1 MLPWK
6 TPQGKILPRQI
17 LRGKLP
23 GGKLLQGEFPKR
35 KLPLGKC
42 HRINFCYFQL
52 TSKETI
58 KLIKSIKKSTIEI
71 KSGLKYE
78 PRYGSKYEPPY
89 T

>member
-42 HRINFCYFQL
+42 RRINFCYFQL
-52 TSKETI
+52 TSK
-58 KLIKSIKKSTIEI
+58 KQ
-71 KSGLKYE
+71 
-78 PRYGSKYEPPY
+78 
-89 T
+89 